1 MTWLPS
7 PRLPVRPSS
16 RLLFIPQSEIRIP
29 QSSQRLYDAAEE
41 EDEYERAD
49 GEAVGNEDGCGVRSQ
64 VSKEEPDGGVA
75 DEAGDDGCD
84 EELCAVA
91 VREFVQRLLQF
102 EQAARADRG
111 DGEQERETRGGLAL
125 LAREEAA
132 HDGRA

>member
-49 GEAVGNEDGCGVRSQ
+49 GEAVWDEDGCGGRAQ
-64 VSKEEPDGGVA
+64 VSEEEPVGGLA
-75 DEAGDDGCD
+75 DEAGGYGRGED
-84 EELCAVA
+84 LRAVD
-91 VREFVQRLLQF
+91 VRGLR
-102 EQAARADRG
+102 DRFF
-111 DGEQERETRGGLAL
+111 
-125 LAREEAA
+125 
-132 HDGRA
+132 